1 MATKTAQAWRPFSA
15 RDCKLIE
22 ARLHQP
28 DGSRCP
34 RCGDIL
40 LARAL
45 ARSAGAHDLECGDCK
60 RYYSRVLQTTPESL
74 YILRIQRLAT
84 AILRA

>member
-1 MATKTAQAWRPFSA
+1 MATRTTQTWRPFSA
-15 RDCKLIE
+15 RDTKLIE
-22 ARLHQP
+22 THLTAP

-40 LARAL
+40 EARTLTRA
-45 ARSAGAHDLECGDCK
+45 AAAHDLECRECK
-60 RYYSRVLQTTPESL
+60 RYLSRVLQTTPESL
-74 YILRIQRLAT
+74 YFLRIQRLAT